1 MSTPSSSSTKDSPPV
16 LEAEHLLLEE
26 PVSHSSEPTDLL
38 IEGHSDLP
46 ELMLSSPDV
55 SEVSACSLEAEERFL
70 KSGKRYAACLPSE
83 MRESALRLAAGIL
96 TQIGAGKLKNCS
108 LVSVLLNSVTWL

>member
-1 MSTPSSSSTKDSPPV
+1 MRCSHGSDIRSVQLEQNPLVSTPSSSSTKEAPPV

-26 PVSHSSEPTDLL
+26 PISHSSEPTDLL

-46 ELMLSSPDV
+46 ELTLSSPDV

-70 KSGKRYAACLPSE
+70 KSGK
-83 MRESALRLAAGIL
+83 
-96 TQIGAGKLKNCS
+96 
-108 LVSVLLNSVTWL
+108 